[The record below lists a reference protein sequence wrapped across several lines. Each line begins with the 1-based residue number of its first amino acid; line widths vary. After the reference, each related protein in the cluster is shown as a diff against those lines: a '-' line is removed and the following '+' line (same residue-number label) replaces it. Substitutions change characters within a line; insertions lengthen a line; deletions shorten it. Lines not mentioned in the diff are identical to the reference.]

1 MKNLFA
7 RIAPSLATL
16 VLVVIAAL
24 VAIWLWNHYENSPWT
39 RDGRVRADVVRV
51 TPDIGGL
58 VTSVEVRDNQE
69 VRAGDLLFVID
80 RPRYSLAVQAAQ
92 AAVQSAQAKLGQAQ
106 REAARDLALGDLVA
120 TESHE
125 QNVAA
130 VATARAALD
139 QSLSALDK
147 AKLDLARTNVRASVN
162 GTVTNL
168 DLHPGDFVAPGSQAM
183 ALIDRDSIRVEGY
196 FEETKLPHIHVGAP
210 VTVVLMGETRPVKG
224 VVESIAAG
232 IGDTTRTDSH
242 NLLPNVDPT
251 FTWVRLAQRIPVRIR
266 LTEVPSG
273 VRLIV
278 GRTATV
284 TIEQHDQAP
293 AKGQPAGQR
302 APAQTVPAQ
311 PAPAQT
317 VPAQPA
323 PAQTAAAAPTE
334 RAK

>member
-1 MKNLFA
+1 MKNLLA
-7 RIAPSLATL
+7 RIAPSLATI
-16 VLVVIAAL
+16 VLVVLAAG
-24 VAIWLWNHYENSPWT
+24 VAYWLWNHYEDSPWT

-69 VRAGDLLFVID
+69 VKAGDLLFVID
-80 RPRYSLAVQAAQ
+80 RPRYTLAMQQAQ
-92 AAVQSAQAKLGQAQ
+92 AAVASAQAKLGQAQ

-139 QSLSALDK
+139 QALSALDK
-147 AKLDLARTNVRASVN
+147 AKLDLARTNVHASVN

-168 DLHPGDFVAPGSQAM
+168 DLHPGDYVAPGSQAM

-196 FEETKLPHIHVGAP
+196 FEETKLPNIHVGAP
-210 VTVVLMGETRPVKG
+210 VTVVLMGETRQIKG

-232 IGDTTRTDSH
+232 INDTTRSDSR
-242 NLLPNVDPT
+242 NLLPSVDPT
-251 FTWVRLAQRIPVRIR
+251 FTWVRLAQRIPVRVK
-266 LTEVPSG
+266 LTDVPKD
-273 VRLIV
+273 VRLIA

-284 TIEQHDQAP
+284 TIEQNDQAP
-293 AKGQPAGQR
+293 AKGQKQAAKPAPQHSP
-302 APAQTVPAQ
+302 AADASAEPAQ
-311 PAPAQT
+311 
-317 VPAQPA
+317 
-323 PAQTAAAAPTE
+323 
-334 RAK
+334 